1 MFDWDKFDEIYIY
14 FLIGLLG
21 IPLIFY
27 TYTYLSYKTN
37 LLLLILSIVL
47 CIIFIGCIIGYK
59 KGGNKVILG
68 EVLIGIS
75 IVGVILLGDIFFKI
89 SRKISS
95 SGNLEIIRSDQRLLD
110 ELISR
115 GTEKYNQPFFDNTFD
130 KN

>member
-21 IPLIFY
+21 VPLIFY

-75 IVGVILLGDIFFKI
+75 IVGGILLSDSLYKLVNKNNNSNYSLSSDENSIKSEYDFRYSDKFIYDG
-89 SRKISS
+89 RKSP
-95 SGNLEIIRSDQRLLD
+95 
-110 ELISR
+110 
-115 GTEKYNQPFFDNTFD
+115 YDN
-130 KN
+130 